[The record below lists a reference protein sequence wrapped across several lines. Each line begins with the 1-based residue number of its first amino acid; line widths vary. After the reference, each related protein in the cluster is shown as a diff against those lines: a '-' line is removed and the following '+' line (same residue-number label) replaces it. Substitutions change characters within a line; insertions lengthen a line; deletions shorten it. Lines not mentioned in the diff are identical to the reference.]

1 MFNSYWKA
9 GDVRLLRKTLR
20 MVLSIIIILSCLL
33 CNFEVWADDTNE
45 DEPIRDFNG
54 NGSIET
60 TGNKLPRVSAES
72 AIVLDMATGRV
83 LYEKNAYTRHSI
95 ASTTKIMTAIVAL
108 ENGNDE
114 EDVAISKRA
123 AAIGGSTVNLK
134 EGKTYKFK
142 DLMYA
147 MMLRSGN
154 DAAIAIAEHIGGS
167 VELFAEMMNRK
178 AAEIGATNTNFVTPH
193 GLDDPQHY
201 STPYDLALI
210 TQYALRNEKFCEIV
224 GTKNSVF
231 QGSNIS
237 NTNEMLGLYP
247 GADGVKTG
255 YTGQAGRC
263 LVTSVTKN
271 NWRIISIVL
280 GCPTRTVRAQSSKI
294 LLDYAFENFKNY
306 EYIKKGQPLQQ
317 LDVHKGVLDKVPI
330 YSDSD
335 ITLPLKQEEV
345 DKVKIIYNLPEVIEA
360 PLKSGMKIG
369 TADYVLDGKLLATTD
384 LKNLETVGRKDFYFY
399 FDSIFKTWARLVHN

>member
-1 MFNSYWKA
+1 M
-9 GDVRLLRKTLR
+9 RLLRKTLR
-20 MVLSIIIILSCLL
+20 IVLSIIIILSCLL
-33 CNFEVWADDTNE
+33 SALEVWADDTND
-45 DEPIRDFNG
+45 DEPISGFTAND
-54 NGSIET
+54 SIET
-60 TGNKLPRVSAES
+60 TGNRMPRVSAGA
-72 AIVLDMATGRV
+72 AIVLDMASGRV
-83 LYEKNAYTRHSI
+83 LYEKNAYTRRSI

-108 ENGNDE
+108 ENSNDGE
-114 EDVAISKRA
+114 EVLISKRA

-134 EGKTYKFK
+134 EGKTYKLK

-154 DAAIAIAEHIGGS
+154 DAAIAVAEHIGGS

-178 AAEIGATNTNFVTPH
+178 AAEIGAINTNFVTPH

-210 TQYALRNEKFCEIV
+210 TQYALKNEKFCEIV

-231 QGSNIS
+231 EGSNIT

-263 LVTSVTKN
+263 LVTSVTKD
-271 NWRIISIVL
+271 NWKIISIVL

-294 LLDYAFENFKNY
+294 LLDYAFENFRNY
-306 EYIKKGQPLQQ
+306 EYLKKGQPLQ
-317 LDVHKGVLDKVPI
+317 LVNVHKGVLDRVPV

-335 ITLPLKQEEV
+335 ITIPLKQEEV
-345 DKVKIIYNLPEVIEA
+345 DKIKVIYNLPTVMEA
-360 PLKSGMKIG
+360 PLISGTKIG

-384 LKNLETVGRKDFYFY
+384 LKSFETIGRKDFYYY

>member
-1 MFNSYWKA
+1 M
-9 GDVRLLRKTLR
+9 RLLKRTLR
-20 MVLSIIIILSCLL
+20 LTTVILIIFACFLSTARVL
-33 CNFEVWADDTNE
+33 ADDLNE
-45 DEPIRDFNG
+45 EEPLNG
-54 NGSIET
+54 FTGENSIET
-60 TGNKLPRVSAES
+60 TGNKLPKISAGA
-72 AIVLDMATGRV
+72 AIVLDIESGRI

-108 ENGNDE
+108 ENGSDDD
-114 EDVAISKRA
+114 DVLISKRA

-134 EGKTYKFK
+134 AGKTYKFK

-210 TQYALRNEKFCEIV
+210 TQYALKNEKFRNIV

-231 QGSNIS
+231 AGNNIT

-271 NWRIISIVL
+271 NWRIISVVL
-280 GCPTRTVRAQSSKI
+280 GCATRTVRAQNSKT
-294 LLDYAFENFKNY
+294 LLDYAYDSYSNY
-306 EYIKKGQPLQQ
+306 ELLKKGVPVQEINI
-317 LDVHKGVLDKVPI
+317 HKGRAKKITLYPDA
-330 YSDSD
+330 D
-335 ITLPLKQEEV
+335 ITLPLKQEEA
-345 DKVKIIYNLPEVIEA
+345 DKIKAVYNVPDAIEA
-360 PLKSGMKIG
+360 PVKMDSKIG
-369 TADYVLDGKLLATTD
+369 SVDFILDGKVLATTD
-384 LKNLETVGRKDFYFY
+384 LKSSQGIERKDFYFY
-399 FDSIFKTWARLVHN
+399 FDAIFKTWARLVHNA

>member
-1 MFNSYWKA
+1 M
-9 GDVRLLRKTLR
+9 RLLKKTFR
-20 MVLSIIIILSCLL
+20 IVLIIIIILSTLL
-33 CNFEVWADDTNE
+33 YSNKVSADDANE
-45 DEPIRDFNG
+45 DDPINDLTG
-54 NGSIET
+54 NDSIET
-60 TGNKLPRVSAES
+60 TGNKLPKISAGA
-72 AIVLDMATGRV
+72 AIVLDTQSGRV
-83 LYEKNAYTRHSI
+83 LYEKNAYSRRSI

-108 ENGNDE
+108 ENGYDD
-114 EDVAISKRA
+114 EDVLISKRA

-134 EGKTYKFK
+134 EGKTYKLK

-210 TQYALRNEKFCEIV
+210 TQYALKNEKFCQIV

-231 QGSNIS
+231 NGNNIT
-237 NTNEMLGLYP
+237 NTNEMLSLYP

-263 LVTSVTKN
+263 LVTSATKN

-280 GCPTRTVRAQSSKI
+280 GCSTRTVRAQNSKA
-294 LLDYAFENFKNY
+294 LLDYAFDNY
-306 EYIKKGQPLQQ
+306 KTYEMLKKGQHLQP
-317 LDVHKGVLDKVPI
+317 VAIHKGLLDRVQL
-330 YSDSD
+330 YCDSD
-335 ITLPLKQEEV
+335 VTIPLKQDEI
-345 DKVKIIYNLPEVIEA
+345 DKVKVVYNLPDIVEA
-360 PLKSGMKIG
+360 PIKSDTKVG
-369 TADYVLDGKLLATTD
+369 TVDYILEGKVLATTD
-384 LKNLETVGRKDFYFY
+384 LKSYEAVERKDFYFY
-399 FDSIFKTWARLVHN
+399 FDSIFRTWARLVHN